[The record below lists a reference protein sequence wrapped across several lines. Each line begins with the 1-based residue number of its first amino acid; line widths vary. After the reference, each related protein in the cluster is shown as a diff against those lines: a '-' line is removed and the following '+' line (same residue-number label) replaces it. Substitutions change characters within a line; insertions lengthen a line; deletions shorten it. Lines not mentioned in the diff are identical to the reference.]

1 MGQVTAGS
9 WMYLFGLHVESN
21 LILSVLVCIFDG
33 HIISFQ
39 RIRSKTWRFST
50 MLILCWRVAK
60 GLYVEDV
67 SFNRGR
73 LHFLNVSQWYF
84 SRKCLKSCDFS
95 KDENDRRVTVTLLQ
109 QRLDNKKKQGRIPTD
124 SKLRDVQGYKLQIK
138 MIITTEI
145 GTDFEM
151 EIKFAIIFADTAQ
164 MLDMIVVT
172 SLQANPNDGETLLNS
187 YHKP

>member
-1 MGQVTAGS
+1 MFKK
-9 WMYLFGLHVESN
+9 L
-21 LILSVLVCIFDG
+21 
-33 HIISFQ
+33 
-39 RIRSKTWRFST
+39 RF
-50 MLILCWRVAK
+50 
-60 GLYVEDV
+60 
-67 SFNRGR
+67 
-73 LHFLNVSQWYF
+73 
-84 SRKCLKSCDFS
+84 
-95 KDENDRRVTVTLLQ
+95 Q
-109 QRLDNKKKQGRIPTD
+109 QRWKWQKGYGYIIAATPRQQKKQGRIPTD

-172 SLQANPNDGETLLNS
+172 SLQANPNDGKTLLNS

>member
-1 MGQVTAGS
+1 M
-9 WMYLFGLHVESN
+9 
-21 LILSVLVCIFDG
+21 IC
-33 HIISFQ
+33 
-39 RIRSKTWRFST
+39 
-50 MLILCWRVAK
+50 
-60 GLYVEDV
+60 
-67 SFNRGR
+67 
-73 LHFLNVSQWYF
+73 

-145 GTDFEM
+145 RTDFEM

-172 SLQANPNDGETLLNS
+172 SFQANPNDGETLLNS